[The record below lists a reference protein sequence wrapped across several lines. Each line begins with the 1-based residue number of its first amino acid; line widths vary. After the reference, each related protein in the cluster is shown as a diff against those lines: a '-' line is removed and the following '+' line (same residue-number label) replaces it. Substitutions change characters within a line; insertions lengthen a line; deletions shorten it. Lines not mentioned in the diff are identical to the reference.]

1 MNQVENH
8 FAQLGLEHESALAE
22 YVAEFEVEGESR
34 IHGYFGKPEWSHA
47 ETVENLMAWSR
58 GERLS
63 GFVPSS
69 TRFLVVNQRIVGN
82 YNFRHLLSP
91 ELERCGGHCG
101 YSVRPSERRKGYGTL
116 LLKDAKRFAR
126 GLGLDRILLTCSSEN
141 IGSSRVIERNGGR
154 LHDQVHDQTSD
165 ATVNRYWIELSVG

>member
-1 MNQVENH
+1 MNRIEYH
-8 FAQLGLEHESALAE
+8 FAKLGLEHESALAE
-22 YVAEFEVEGESR
+22 YIAEFESEGESR

-63 GFVPSS
+63 GFVPNS
-69 TRFLVVNQRIVGN
+69 TRFLFVNDRIVGN
-82 YNFRHLLSP
+82 YNFRHVLSP

-101 YSVRPSERRKGYGTL
+101 YSVRPTERRKGYGTL
-116 LLKDAKRFAR
+116 LLEDAKRFAR
-126 GLGLDRILLTCSSEN
+126 ELGLIRILVTCSPEN

-154 LHDQVHDQTSD
+154 LEDLVDDQAAD
-165 ATVNRYWIELSVG
+165 ATVKRYWIELSDG